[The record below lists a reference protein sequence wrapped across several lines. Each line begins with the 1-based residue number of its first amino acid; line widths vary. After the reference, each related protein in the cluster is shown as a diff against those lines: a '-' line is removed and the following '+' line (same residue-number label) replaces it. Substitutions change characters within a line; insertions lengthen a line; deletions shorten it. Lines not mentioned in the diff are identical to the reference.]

1 MFSSCNF
8 CHYYDIHSIE
18 MQDLTQTNGKLTRD
32 VTGYLL
38 YWFYK
43 IRNSSK
49 RLRNGDTMDKTK
61 IHKMWIADQG
71 NGTYTNPIL
80 YTDYS
85 DPDAIRVGED
95 YFMIASSFCNT
106 PAVPLLHSKD
116 LVNWKVINYIMD
128 KLPFEYY
135 DKPVPGCGT
144 WAPAIRFHEGTY
156 YVFIPMPDEGI
167 MMCKTTDP
175 WGKWSEPAY
184 VRKVVGWIDPCPFW
198 DEDGKAYMVTA
209 FARSRIGFK
218 SMLYMS
224 PIEPDCSGVLD
235 DGQFIYDGHAT
246 QPTIEGPK
254 LYKRNGYYY
263 IFAPAGGVKPGW
275 QTVLRSKNI
284 YGPWEEKIVLHQG
297 NSPVNGPHQGA
308 WVDTPDGQDWFLH
321 FQDVGNAGRIVH
333 LQPMHWEN
341 DWPVIGVNAVDGCGE
356 PVLRYKKPEV
366 GAADPIDTPED
377 SDFFEGDRLGLQWQW
392 NANYKKEW
400 YDLKDGQLL
409 LHAQAAD
416 PKIQLCD
423 ISNLLLQKWPA
434 PEFSI
439 TTCLHLK
446 QMKDGD
452 VAGLVSLG
460 GCYTALAV
468 QKIHGKM
475 SLQQRTGNWTKDDE
489 VRTGL
494 GEWNS
499 DVIYI
504 QMKVEKETY
513 RTFYVGTT
521 EENLQPVGQMVEAT
535 PGRWVGVKDGLFA
548 INEQGAAGGSVAADY
563 FVYQSL

>member
-1 MFSSCNF
+1 M
-8 CHYYDIHSIE
+8 
-18 MQDLTQTNGKLTRD
+18 TRD

-49 RLRNGDTMDKTK
+49 RLRNGDTMDKMK

-71 NGTYTNPIL
+71 DGTYTNPIL

-135 DKPVPGCGT
+135 DKPVHGCGT

-224 PIEPDCSGVLD
+224 HIEPDCSGVLD

-366 GAADPIDTPED
+366 GATYPIDTPED
-377 SDFFEGDRLGLQWQW
+377 SDFFEGDCLGLQWQW

-409 LHAQAAD
+409 LHAQTAD
-416 PKIQLCD
+416 PKTQLCD

-434 PEFSI
+434 PEFST

-489 VRTGL
+489 VRTDL

-499 DVIYI
+499 DVIYM

-513 RTFYVGTT
+513 RTFYVGIT

-563 FVYQSL
+563 FVYQEL

>member
-1 MFSSCNF
+1 
-8 CHYYDIHSIE
+8 
-18 MQDLTQTNGKLTRD
+18 
-32 VTGYLL
+32 
-38 YWFYK
+38 
-43 IRNSSK
+43 
-49 RLRNGDTMDKTK
+49 MDKTK

-71 NGTYTNPIL
+71 DGTYTNPIL

-116 LVNWKVINYIMD
+116 LVNWKVINYIID
-128 KLPFEYY
+128 KLPFDYY
-135 DKPVPGCGT
+135 DKPVHGCGT
-144 WAPAIRFHEGTY
+144 WAPAIRYHEGTY

-175 WGKWSEPAY
+175 FGKWSEPAY

-321 FQDVGNAGRIVH
+321 FQDVGAYGRLVH
-333 LQPMHWEN
+333 LQPMKWV
-341 DWPVIGVNAVDGCGE
+341 DGWPVIGIDKDGDGCGE
-356 PVLRYKKPEV
+356 PVMTYKKPNV
-366 GAADPIDTPED
+366 GKTYPACNPQE
-377 SDFFEGDRLGLQWQW
+377 SDEFDGYTLSPQWQW
-392 NANYKKEW
+392 HANINEKWAYYAGDQSLVRLYSYPVLKEYKSLW
-400 YDLKDGQLL
+400 DV
-409 LHAQAAD
+409 A
-416 PKIQLCD
+416 
-423 ISNLLLQKWPA
+423 NLLLQKTPSDN
-434 PEFSI
+434 F
-439 TTCLHLK
+439 TDT
-446 QMKDGD
+446 MKLTFKPTEKYKG
-452 VAGLVSLG
+452 
-460 GCYTALAV
+460 
-468 QKIHGKM
+468 
-475 SLQQRTGNWTKDDE
+475 E
-489 VRTGL
+489 RTGL
-494 GEWNS
+494 VVMGRDYAGLILENTDKGLVLSQVACPKADKGGTEQVNGTVDLKDNTLYLRVKFSCDGKKISKSEGGHDLLAMCNFSYSLDGKKYLPLGKPFQAREGQWIGAKVGMFCTRPAIVTNDGGWT
-499 DVIYI
+499 DVDWFRIT
-504 QMKVEKETY
+504 KK
-513 RTFYVGTT
+513 
-521 EENLQPVGQMVEAT
+521 
-535 PGRWVGVKDGLFA
+535 
-548 INEQGAAGGSVAADY
+548 
-563 FVYQSL
+563 

>member
-1 MFSSCNF
+1 
-8 CHYYDIHSIE
+8 

-43 IRNSSK
+43 IRNSGK

-71 NGTYTNPIL
+71 DGTYTNPIL
-80 YTDYS
+80 HTDYS

-128 KLPFEYY
+128 QLPFDYY
-135 DKPVPGCGT
+135 DKPVHGCGT
-144 WAPAIRFHEGTY
+144 WAPAIRYHEGTY

-175 WGKWSEPAY
+175 FGKWSEPAY

-366 GAADPIDTPED
+366 GATYPIDTPED
-377 SDFFEGDRLGLQWQW
+377 SDFFEGDCLGLQWQW
-392 NANYKKEW
+392 NANYKREW
-400 YDLKDGQLL
+400 YELKDGQLL

-416 PKIQLCD
+416 PKTQLCD

-439 TTCLHLK
+439 TTCLQLE

-468 QKIHGKM
+468 QKINGKM
-475 SLQQRTGNWTKDDE
+475 QLQQRTGNWTKDDE
-489 VRTGL
+489 IRTGL

-499 DVIYI
+499 NVIYM

-521 EENLQPVGQMVEAT
+521 EENLQPMGQMVEAT

-548 INEQGAAGGSVAADY
+548 INEQGVSGGSVAADY
-563 FVYQSL
+563 FVYQRL

>member
-1 MFSSCNF
+1 
-8 CHYYDIHSIE
+8 
-18 MQDLTQTNGKLTRD
+18 
-32 VTGYLL
+32 
-38 YWFYK
+38 
-43 IRNSSK
+43 
-49 RLRNGDTMDKTK
+49 MDKTK

-71 NGTYTNPIL
+71 DGTYTNPIL

-116 LVNWKVINYIMD
+116 LVNWKVINYIID
-128 KLPFEYY
+128 KLPFDYY
-135 DKPVPGCGT
+135 DKPVHGCGT
-144 WAPAIRFHEGTY
+144 WAPAIRYHEGTY

-341 DWPVIGVNAVDGCGE
+341 DWPVIGVNEVDGCGE
-356 PVLRYKKPEV
+356 PVLHYKKPEV
-366 GAADPIDTPED
+366 GAEYPIDTPEE
-377 SDFFEGDRLGLQWQW
+377 SDFFEGETLGLQWQW

-400 YDLKDGQLL
+400 YDLKNGQLI

-416 PKIQLCD
+416 PKTQLCD

-439 TTCLHLK
+439 TTCLHLE

-452 VAGLVSLG
+452 VAGLISLG

-468 QKIHGKM
+468 QKTNGKM
-475 SLQQRTGNWTKDDE
+475 KLQQRTGNWTKDDE
-489 VRTGL
+489 VRTDL

-504 QMKVEKETY
+504 QMKVEKENY
-513 RTFYVGTT
+513 RTFYVGTA

-548 INEQGAAGGSVAADY
+548 INEQGTDGGLVTADY
-563 FVYQSL
+563 FVYQDL